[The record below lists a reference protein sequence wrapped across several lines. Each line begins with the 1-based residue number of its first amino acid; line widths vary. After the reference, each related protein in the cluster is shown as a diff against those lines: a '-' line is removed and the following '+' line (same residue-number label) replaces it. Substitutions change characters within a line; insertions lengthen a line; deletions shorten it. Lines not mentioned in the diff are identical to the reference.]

1 MVTTIIFHL
10 LSQSLSLISF
20 GYARRH
26 IYESWLQPFLQPFFF
41 YAYFCMS
48 WQDRQF
54 DLFPYIP
61 GHLFQGSISFTFSG
75 LVPFNTNILLSTVFQ
90 YKASLIMMR
99 TLPRGLPSA
108 PGGAKFRFFLPLA
121 TLYIIIH
128 HVNPNLGRDMIVT
141 MYIDVQCTA
150 CCLEWINLT

>member
-1 MVTTIIFHL
+1 
-10 LSQSLSLISF
+10 
-20 GYARRH
+20 
-26 IYESWLQPFLQPFFF
+26 
-41 YAYFCMS
+41 MS

-121 TLYIIIH
+121 TLHIIIH
-128 HVNPNLGRDMIVT
+128 HVNPT
-141 MYIDVQCTA
+141 
-150 CCLEWINLT
+150 